1 MTEIEKKFCDKK
13 KLQEFLT
20 TKPTLQNI
28 LEGIPHMDEKYE
40 HIHETMEAGGIKHIE
55 EDFKRM
61 KIRKV
66 PNTPK
71 QQNEAMN
78 IYLNNNEC

>member
-1 MTEIEKKFCDKK
+1 
-13 KLQEFLT
+13 
-20 TKPTLQNI
+20 
-28 LEGIPHMDEKYE
+28 MDEKYE

-55 EDFKRM
+55 EDFKQM

>member
-1 MTEIEKKFCDKK
+1 M
-13 KLQEFLT
+13 T

-28 LEGIPHMDEKYE
+28 FKGIPHMDEKYE
-40 HIHETMEAGGIKHIE
+40 NIYETMAGGIKHIE
-55 EDFKRM
+55 EDFKQM

-66 PNTPK
+66 PNNPK

-78 IYLNNNEC
+78 IYI